1 MAGRWLRPWLSA
13 WTTAQRRATI
23 FGCPPANP
31 YSINTAGE
39 VHGDSAPSYQ
49 IVSRETFRYDDGL
62 APGVVAKPPY
72 ARKYCDDEKRYP
84 DAELEEDNHIGV
96 VWSRRSKEAFVHCI
110 ASVRAAA
117 LGPLI
122 PG

>member
-1 MAGRWLRPWLSA
+1 MAGRWLRPSLSA
-13 WTTAQRRATI
+13 WTTAPRRATI

-31 YSINTAGE
+31 DSINTAGE

-49 IVSRETFRYDDGL
+49 NVSRETFWYDGGL
-62 APGVVAKPPY
+62 APGVVA
-72 ARKYCDDEKRYP
+72 RKHCTDEKRYP

-96 VWSRRSKEAFVHCI
+96 VWSALPRKAFVHCI